1 MNKINAKDLMRIKKS
16 ELFDSDWYLK
26 TYPDVAKSGMEP
38 VEHFCKYG
46 GILRR
51 DPSLNFSSSFHLDT
65 RPGCEKKGINPL
77 VHYLTVKSARKAQY
91 HYVLWAAYNV
101 ACKGNYKLALEL
113 AKEHLPEELQYTL
126 NILLANK
133 SLENGDDTAWLIY
146 VNEYL
151 KRFYVEPIKLDGSG
165 HILGRLKTDKLPE
178 VNSDK
183 KISIIMPAWN
193 AEETVEHAANSILNQ
208 TWRNIELIIVDD
220 ASQDGTWGVLE
231 RIASYDDRVKII
243 RNKVNVGPYVS
254 KNVALKN
261 ASGDYVTGQDADDWA
276 HPQRLENHIKLMKE
290 SSQDIKASLTYMI
303 RIQPS
308 GFFGHIGKVTGFSFD
323 GVARKASISCLFER
337 KTLQEKLGFWDSVR
351 FGADSEMIARA
362 KKALGDSFAEFESI
376 GMICLDLETSLT
388 NHSEHGVDKVNGI
401 SPIRKN
407 YRDSWVSFHNENVGS
422 YYLSFPQE
430 NRKYDAGLE
439 MQVPFSDQVD
449 VVQDIKTYE

>member
-290 SSQDIKASLTYMI
+290 
-303 RIQPS
+303 
-308 GFFGHIGKVTGFSFD
+308 FS
-323 GVARKASISCLFER
+323 RYKSKPNLH
-337 KTLQEKLGFWDSVR
+337 DSY
-351 FGADSEMIARA
+351 
-362 KKALGDSFAEFESI
+362 
-376 GMICLDLETSLT
+376 TT
-388 NHSEHGVDKVNGI
+388 
-401 SPIRKN
+401 
-407 YRDSWVSFHNENVGS
+407 
-422 YYLSFPQE
+422 
-430 NRKYDAGLE
+430 
-439 MQVPFSDQVD
+439 
-449 VVQDIKTYE
+449 

>member
-1 MNKINAKDLMRIKKS
+1 MRIKKS

-91 HYVLWAAYNV
+91 HYVLRAAYNV

-276 HPQRLENHIKLMKE
+276 HPQRLENHVKLMDESPKE
-290 SSQDIKASLTYMI
+290 IKASLTYMI
-303 RIQPS
+303 RIQPN
-308 GFFGHIGKVTGFSFD
+308 GFFGHIGKVTSFSFD
-323 GVARKASISCLFER
+323 GVARKASISCLFEM
-337 KTLQEKLGFWDSVR
+337 KTLRDQLGYWDSVR

-362 KKALGDSFAEFESI
+362 KKTLGDSFVEFKEI

-388 NHSEHGVDKVNGI
+388 NHAEHGVDKVNGV
-401 SPIRKN
+401 SPIRRN
-407 YRDSWVSFHNENVGS
+407 YRDSWMKWHNDNLLYGTGK
-422 YYLSFPQE
+422 LDFPQVE
-430 NRKYDAGLE
+430 RRYQAHDD
-439 MQVPFSDQVD
+439 MVVD
-449 VVQDIKTYE
+449 YQKQLQIIK